1 MPIDIDRPIALV
13 GLMGVGKTTVGRRL
27 AAKLGVPFHDSDE
40 EIEAASRRTVSGYFR
55 DHGEAAFR
63 EGECRVITRLLDNKP
78 IILGTGGGA
87 FIYPDTQEVLME
99 RALTVWLKGDFD
111 TLFERVRRKD
121 TRPLLQV
128 PDPAGTYRKLMDE
141 RYPIYAKAHITV
153 NIAKG
158 PHLRTVNRVLRAIEV
173 YLAEENGQPLKNRR
187 KPRRHLRRRRKK
199 PVLNKSAETPQPKTS
214 DISANTPKADA

>member
-27 AAKLGVPFHDSDE
+27 AAKFNLPFHDSDE
-40 EIEAASRRTVSGYFR
+40 EIETASRRTVSGYFR

-63 EGECRVITRLLDNKP
+63 EGERRVIARLLGGKP

-87 FIYPDTQEVLME
+87 FIYQDTQDILMKH
-99 RALTVWLKGDFD
+99 ALTIWLKGDFE
-111 TLFERVRRKD
+111 TLFERVQRKD

-128 PDPAGTYRKLMDE
+128 SDPEGTYRKLMDE

-158 PHLRTVNRVLRAIEV
+158 PHIRTVNRVARAIEA
-173 YLAEENGQPLKNRR
+173 YLTEESGQKVKKRRNR
-187 KPRRHLRRRRKK
+187 RRHLRRRRNSSS
-199 PVLNKSAETPQPKTS
+199 LNQSPKTTLTKTADKVAS
-214 DISANTPKADA
+214 PPKAGA